1 MAPVPPGRPAR
12 PSMRQTLAT
21 VLLVDLMQSERYMA
35 VPLAI
40 AVLTGTH
47 FHKEITWCAPPRE
60 HPHPAPHPARARGA
74 CRRSPAIRYKP
85 VCDKRLD
92 CCWHYEEIKKKKMAG
107 TET

>member
-40 AVLTGTH
+40 AALTGTH
-47 FHKEITWCAPPRE
+47 FHKEITWCAPPR
-60 HPHPAPHPARARGA
+60 
-74 CRRSPAIRYKP
+74 
-85 VCDKRLD
+85 
-92 CCWHYEEIKKKKMAG
+92 
-107 TET
+107 